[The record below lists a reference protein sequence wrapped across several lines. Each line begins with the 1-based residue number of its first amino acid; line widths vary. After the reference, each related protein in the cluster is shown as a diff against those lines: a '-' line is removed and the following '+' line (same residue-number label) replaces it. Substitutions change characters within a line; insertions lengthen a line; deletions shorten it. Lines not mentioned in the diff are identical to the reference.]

1 MVSPHHVVKITTAL
15 SAVAL
20 TASVAV
26 TPAYAL
32 QDIAIE
38 DAVAQRGAV
47 IADNGVVVQSDDQSD
62 NQTGG
67 QQSQDSMPDNPNA
80 KLPDTVSGEISD
92 DATVVSEDL
101 AVTPEGEV
109 KNIETAKP

>member
-1 MVSPHHVVKITTAL
+1 MVSPHHLLKIATAL

-38 DAVAQRGAV
+38 DAVAQSGPV
-47 IADNGVVVQSDDQSD
+47 TADNGVVVQSDDQSGD
-62 NQTGG
+62 

-80 KLPDTVSGEISD
+80 KLPGTVSDEISD
-92 DATVVSEDL
+92 DATVISEDL
-101 AVTPEGEV
+101 AVTPKV
-109 KNIETAKP
+109 RSRILKPAKP

>member
-38 DAVAQRGAV
+38 DAVAQSGPV
-47 IADNGVVVQSDDQSD
+47 TADNGVVVQSDDQSD
-62 NQTGG
+62 DQTGD
-67 QQSQDSMPDNPNA
+67 QQSQDGMP
-80 KLPDTVSGEISD
+80 EIRMRNFRIPS
-92 DATVVSEDL
+92 
-101 AVTPEGEV
+101 VTRFP
-109 KNIETAKP
+109 TMQL